1 MLGRHRL
8 PCARKTQAPLC
19 SCSLFLDS
27 KYVTLLSLYS
37 SSARRLVSYG
47 ADELEE
53 SSSSEEEEESP
64 DKHGSFVV
72 EVTLSC

>member
-1 MLGRHRL
+1 M
-8 PCARKTQAPLC
+8 
-19 SCSLFLDS
+19 
-27 KYVTLLSLYS
+27 
-37 SSARRLVSYG
+37 SYG

-72 EVTLSC
+72 EVSTE